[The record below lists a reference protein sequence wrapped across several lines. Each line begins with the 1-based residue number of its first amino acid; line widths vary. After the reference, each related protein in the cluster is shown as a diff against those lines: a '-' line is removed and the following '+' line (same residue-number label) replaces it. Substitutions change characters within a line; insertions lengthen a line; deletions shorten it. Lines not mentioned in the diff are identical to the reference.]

1 MFTNITASY
10 NNGDVL
16 IEAACLSTDTKPT
29 SGIANGS
36 SCIEMDTGDKYMFDE
51 AGGQWIKLGSGG
63 GGQAEVWFTSNEY
76 NDADSMRQF
85 TLTNVGEIDHKT
97 ELLENGE
104 NYEVFLNGEQ
114 LPYYTSEQ
122 EEGYISKGWL
132 DSDDSEVV
140 TKGISVYEVSGE
152 KYAVATYVD
161 ASTAPTSVEV
171 SVKAK

>member
-29 SGIANGS
+29 DGIANGS

-63 GGQAEVWFTSNEY
+63 GGQAEVWLVGDTGVEESGRMVFALSNVGDTDHIEELHDNPPNY
-76 NDADSMRQF
+76 EIYINGESLPYLMLPTDTTVIFADSDNQANITKFVRI
-85 TLTNVGEIDHKT
+85 IDNSKT
-97 ELLENGE
+97 IDAEAR
-104 NYEVFLNGEQ
+104 YM
-114 LPYYTSEQ
+114 
-122 EEGYISKGWL
+122 
-132 DSDDSEVV
+132 
-140 TKGISVYEVSGE
+140 
-152 KYAVATYVD
+152 D